1 MNFYWVVGRIDS
13 GEIPLSK
20 PDSNYCVELIM
31 LVRQMRLRYR
41 LIYVH
46 IRAHTIYGRSRH
58 SPSAISDFVFHP
70 LKSERREFF
79 PTIESFFLE
88 FRKKK
93 ETIST
98 NESGLFLNFFHFH
111 AKTLIIA
118 REKIGRMS
126 VIDNLGGKVID
137 LGR

>member
-70 LKSERREFF
+70 LKSGRREFF
-79 PTIESFFLE
+79 ESFFLE

-93 ETIST
+93 TIST